1 VLVVLLGHPC
11 PEAGSRSRR
20 DSYAAFLLLFHPVH
34 HGSAVMH
41 LSYLVRYT
49 GIEKDALCGG
59 RFTRINMGHDA
70 YIAILLDWGCAR
82 HGSSPVIC
90 LETKTAGLKSPAAR

>member
-1 VLVVLLGHPC
+1 MDP
-11 PEAGSRSRR
+11 AR
-20 DSYAAFLLLFHPVH
+20 
-34 HGSAVMH
+34 
-41 LSYLVRYT
+41 
-49 GIEKDALCGG
+49 IEQDALGQGG
-59 RFTRINMGHDA
+59 LAGVNMGHDA